1 MKRTA
6 REAQGQDHGCPD
18 GELWRGRPELLH
30 ALHPNGD
37 PSTNSPTDDFAET
50 ELGRGDAAES
60 GRATLATHVTISL
73 GAPTSIALR
82 CRRINNSG
90 APRTAAARESK
101 LIAIKVGSI
110 SRTAVSG

>member
-1 MKRTA
+1 
-6 REAQGQDHGCPD
+6 
-18 GELWRGRPELLH
+18 
-30 ALHPNGD
+30 
-37 PSTNSPTDDFAET
+37 
-50 ELGRGDAAES
+50 
-60 GRATLATHVTISL
+60 VTISL